1 MWGRMQRLAQ
11 WATCLH
17 PNISPGTLCLVG
29 LVVVAFRIVYNPS
42 ECKSKGGT
50 TDNRIDVMGCCNKIS
65 SFFCCQSSPTAAQ
78 PYCFPCCRS
87 SIYCIL
93 AKVILFTKISGVS
106 WVLKHYFYLK
116 FNITVESLKWT
127 TENPSN
133 GYYWQMHV
141 LGAHIQ
147 LLTGDKQLSAPRRAL
162 GKHVP
167 LVSRIR
173 ALGHL
178 SHLSQ
183 SCLII
188 LR

>member
-1 MWGRMQRLAQ
+1 MQRLAQ
-11 WATCLH
+11 WATCLYS
-17 PNISPGTLCLVG
+17 NISPGTLCLVG
-29 LVVVAFRIVYNPS
+29 LLVVAFRIVYSPS
-42 ECKSKGGT
+42 EFKSKGGT
-50 TDNRIDVMGCCNKIS
+50 TDNRIDVMVCCSKIS

-78 PYCFPCCRS
+78 PYCRS

-93 AKVILFTKISGVS
+93 AKVILFTKIAGVS

-116 FNITVESLKWT
+116 FDITVESLKWI

-133 GYYWQMHV
+133 GYYRQMHM

-147 LLTGDKQLSAPRRAL
+147 LLTGAKQLSGPRRAL

-183 SCLII
+183 SCLTI